1 MPQILFT
8 KFDPFVA
15 ESFVYIN
22 KIHIKIDFK
31 EREKMKIF
39 IEIPSWL
46 GDAIMATPAIQNI
59 IKTYPKAKITLLGSF
74 VSTQAFANYP
84 NIEKIIVDDTK
95 KSGNRYKNLIVLAKS
110 IGKVDLAISFRRS
123 FSSKFMMFFIKAK
136 NKFNYKRLTKDEI
149 HLAIRYNDFVNKVLK
164 LNNEVG
170 DLKLY
175 FKPFKYTKPTLG
187 INPGATY
194 GSAKRWYPNEFAKV
208 AISLA
213 SKYDIVIFGGPAETD
228 IAKDI
233 ENELIKNGILNYQN
247 LSGLTTIPELIE
259 KIAGLSLFITNDSGP
274 MHIAAAYKVKTVSIF
289 GPTKFTET
297 NQWRNDKNGLIVTK
311 NLDCAPCMKRECPLK
326 HHNCMKLVTANDVLE
341 AITKLT

>member
-1 MPQILFT
+1 MV
-8 KFDPFVA
+8 K
-15 ESFVYIN
+15 
-22 KIHIKIDFK
+22 
-31 EREKMKIF
+31 KIF

-59 IKTYPKAKITLLGSF
+59 IKTYPDAKITLLGSF
-74 VSTQAFANYP
+74 VSTQAFENYE
-84 NIEKIIVDDTK
+84 NIEKIVVDNTK
-95 KSGNRYKNLIVLAKS
+95 KDGNRYKNLISLAKS

-123 FSSKFMMFFIKAK
+123 FSSKFMMFFVKAK
-136 NKFNYKRLTKDEI
+136 KKFNYKRLTKKEI

-164 LNNEVG
+164 LNNEAG

-175 FKPFKYTKPTLG
+175 FKPFKFDKPTFG

-194 GSAKRWYPNEFAKV
+194 GSAKRWYPQEFAKL
-208 AISLA
+208 AISLS
-213 SKYDIVIFGGPAETD
+213 SKYDIVIFGGPSEID

-233 ENELIKNGILNYQN
+233 EDELIKNGVLNYQN
-247 LSGLTTIPELIE
+247 LAGKTSIKELIE
-259 KIAGLSLFITNDSGP
+259 KIAGLNLFVTNDSGP
-274 MHIAAAYKVKTVSIF
+274 MHVAAAYKIKTVSIF

-326 HHNCMKLVTANDVLE
+326 HHNCMKNITASDVMSAILKLE
-341 AITKLT
+341 D

>member
-1 MPQILFT
+1 MV
-8 KFDPFVA
+8 K
-15 ESFVYIN
+15 
-22 KIHIKIDFK
+22 
-31 EREKMKIF
+31 KIF

-59 IKTYPKAKITLLGSF
+59 IKTYPDAKITLLGSF
-74 VSTQAFANYP
+74 VSTQAFENYP
-84 NIEKIIVDDTK
+84 NIEKVIVDNTK
-95 KSGNRYKNLIVLAKS
+95 KDGNRYKNLISLAKS

-123 FSSKFMMFFIKAK
+123 FSSKFMMFFVKAK
-136 NKFNYKRLTKDEI
+136 KKFNYKRLTKKEI
-149 HLAIRYNDFVNKVLK
+149 HLAIRYNDFINKVLK

-175 FKPFKYTKPTLG
+175 FKPFKFDKSTFG

-194 GSAKRWYPNEFAKV
+194 GSAKRWYPQEFAKL
-208 AISLA
+208 AITLS
-213 SKYDIVIFGGPAETD
+213 SKYDIVIFGGPSEID

-233 ENELIKNGILNYQN
+233 EDELVKNGVLNYQN
-247 LSGLTTIPELIE
+247 LAGKTSIKELIE
-259 KIAGLSLFITNDSGP
+259 KIAGLNLFVTNDSGP
-274 MHIAAAYKVKTVSIF
+274 MHVAAAYKIKTVSIF

-326 HHNCMKLVTANDVLE
+326 HHNCMKNITASDVMSAILKLE
-341 AITKLT
+341 D

>member
-1 MPQILFT
+1 MV
-8 KFDPFVA
+8 K
-15 ESFVYIN
+15 
-22 KIHIKIDFK
+22 
-31 EREKMKIF
+31 KIF

-59 IKTYPKAKITLLGSF
+59 IKTYPDAKITLLGSF
-74 VSTQAFANYP
+74 VSTQAFENYE
-84 NIEKIIVDDTK
+84 NIEKIVVDNTK
-95 KSGNRYKNLIVLAKS
+95 KDGNRYKNLISLAKS

-136 NKFNYKRLTKDEI
+136 KKFNYKRLTKKEI

-164 LNNEVG
+164 LNNEAG

-175 FKPFKYTKPTLG
+175 FKPFKFDKPTFG

-194 GSAKRWYPNEFAKV
+194 GSAKRWYPQEFAKL
-208 AISLA
+208 AITLS
-213 SKYDIVIFGGPAETD
+213 SKYDIVIFGGPSEID

-233 ENELIKNGILNYQN
+233 EDELIKNGVLNYQN
-247 LSGLTTIPELIE
+247 LAGKTSIKELIE
-259 KIAGLSLFITNDSGP
+259 KIAGLNLFVTNDSGP
-274 MHIAAAYKVKTVSIF
+274 MHVAAAYKVKTVSIF

-297 NQWRNDKNGLIVTK
+297 NQWKNDKNGLIVTK

-326 HHNCMKLVTANDVLE
+326 HHNCMKNITASDVMSAISKLE
-341 AITKLT
+341 D